1 LSTTFVALLGIT
13 FGAAALAVG
22 GFLLLVR
29 WAPTLRKED
38 RNEVSAVYF
47 SLVGVLYAILLAFVV
62 VVAWEKFNS
71 ADTATATEVTRLSNL
86 WRDAGGLDP
95 ADRDAVRSDLLR
107 YVEDLVEH
115 EFETMETGDASPIAR
130 ESYED
135 VWDRYYGLAPEGARE
150 ESFYSESLG
159 RLNELGEARRLRLLA
174 SQSSIPFEMWGLLV
188 GGGFLTVGWC
198 CLFWMR
204 STRFQAGL
212 IGILGGFA
220 GFVLFLIYA
229 LQHPFTGDV
238 AVTTAVYDDL
248 LATWR
253 ASGRLPSP

>member
-1 LSTTFVALLGIT
+1 MSATFVALIGIT

-29 WAPTLRKED
+29 CAPSLRKED

-86 WRDAGGLDP
+86 WRDAGGLAP
-95 ADRDAVRSDLLR
+95 TDRDAVRADLMQ
-107 YVEDLVEH
+107 YVEDLIEH
-115 EFETMETGDASPIAR
+115 EFVTMEKGEPSPVAQ
-130 ESYED
+130 ESYAA
-135 VWDRYYGLAPEGARE
+135 VWDQYYGLTPKGVRAQ
-150 ESFYSESLG
+150 SFYSEALG
-159 RLNELGEARRLRLLA
+159 RLNELGEARRLRILA

-188 GGGFLTVGWC
+188 GGGLLTVGWC
-198 CLFWMR
+198 YLFWMR

-212 IGILGGFA
+212 LAILGGFA

-238 AVTTAVYDDL
+238 AVTPAVYEDL
-248 LATWR
+248 LASWR
-253 ASGRLPSP
+253 ASGRLP

>member
-1 LSTTFVALLGIT
+1 MTGTFLALVGIT
-13 FGAAALAVG
+13 FGAATLATI
-22 GFLLLVR
+22 GFLLVVR
-29 WAPTLRKED
+29 FVPGVRKAD

-95 ADRDAVRSDLLR
+95 ADRDAVRGDLAR
-107 YVEDLVEH
+107 YVGDVIDH
-115 EFETMETGDASPIAR
+115 EFETMEKGESSDVALD
-130 ESYED
+130 SYEG
-135 VWDRYYGLAPEGARE
+135 VWERYYGLSPEGLRA

-174 SQSSIPFEMWGLLV
+174 SKSSIPLAMWGLLI
-188 GGGFLTVGWC
+188 GGGLLTIGWC
-198 CLFWMR
+198 YLFWMG
-204 STRFQAGL
+204 SVRFQAGL
-212 IGILGGFA
+212 IAILGGFA

-229 LQHPFTGDV
+229 LQHPFAGDV
-238 AVTTAVYDDL
+238 AVSPAVYEDL
-248 LATWR
+248 LRAWR
-253 ASGRLPSP
+253 T